1 MTRMIHQFDLYM
13 LIHEYLSGVYKEQM
27 ELGLVG
33 GSNFSFHKITF
44 DIRSDQNLRGTYNRL
59 KVNRVT
65 KAGVSYWEIAQTI
78 VGPTF
83 KTIGFGCLIQ
93 IYDDGTIVFVDSKK
107 PIQPV
112 DKGFMLG
119 LQTRIEKYIQKHKD
133 DPVIPESNA
142 GVMIEMKDGEVQ
154 VHDEREDYDEDISK
168 YWGY

>member
-33 GSNFSFHKITF
+33 GSNFSFH
-44 DIRSDQNLRGTYNRL
+44 RSDQNLRGTYNRL

-93 IYDDGTIVFVDSKK
+93 IYDDGTIVFVDSEK
-107 PIQPV
+107 PIQAV